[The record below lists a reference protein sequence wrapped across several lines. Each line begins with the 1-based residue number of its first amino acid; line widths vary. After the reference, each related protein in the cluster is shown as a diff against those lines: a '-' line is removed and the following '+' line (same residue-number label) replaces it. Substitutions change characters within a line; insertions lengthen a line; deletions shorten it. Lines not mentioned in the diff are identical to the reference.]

1 MKVADNTIGALISFA
16 RRELKPNYST
26 HEADA
31 VLAILIKH
39 FLQIEKHSWQSRPE
53 QTINQSDLLLVY
65 DAIKELISGKP
76 VQYITGKTEFYK
88 LSFDVNSSVLI
99 PRPETEEL
107 VDMILKEVKTQP
119 HFSLLDIGTG
129 SGCIAVSIKKNAEQG
144 EIFATDISEEALSL
158 AQKNAVQNKCQ
169 INFIK
174 NNILDKEIT
183 SLPDNLDIIVSNP
196 PYVRPSEQINME
208 KRVKDF
214 EPHLALFAE
223 ENDPLIFYRIIAQK
237 GKKILKSDGRI
248 YFEIN
253 SALGSETKQCIESEG
268 YVVELFKDLQ
278 GRDRMLKCRL
288 INS

>member
-119 HFSLLDIGTG
+119 HFSLLEIGTG